1 MYSSVFL
8 VGKPIEVTKTDSPT
22 KEELD
27 LLHSQYMKALT
38 DLFEEHK
45 EKYGIPSDDH
55 LNFID

>member
-1 MYSSVFL
+1 MFL